1 MFKKTLAGLVC
12 ATVLVQS
19 VPAQTAF
26 EMLIPSPIT
35 IALVTGQWITKN
47 SKKVYYIEVQS
58 RAATLE
64 QAKQDGFRLAV
75 ENAVGSYILSE
86 TEVNDGRIK
95 RDEII
100 TYASGFVDKYEIV
113 DQQDVKGGVQ
123 IKMKVWV
130 AHNAIAGRL
139 LNESKTA
146 GAVEGERV
154 QAQVSTIQYA
164 RKSGDQML
172 TAVLRDYP
180 ARAYN
185 ITATPT
191 KVTLDQYR
199 QPYVKVGFTLS
210 MNSDYV
216 SALGEAVEAINQRR
230 DCGSWLVKCQ
240 ARTHIEVKSSNLFT
254 SPQAWFEDD
263 NAWRIMQQQMILS
276 QPAVQIIFRDG
287 QGREQYRTC
296 AYVPELDHNR
306 YSTWQFVEIGPG
318 KILVNGTAKKSAEV
332 AIPVTG
338 LPVQQFE
345 RVDLRVVRGGAC

>member
-1 MFKKTLAGLVC
+1 MLKKTLTGVLC

-19 VPAQTAF
+19 APAQTAF

-35 IALVTGQWITKN
+35 IALVTGHWLTKN
-47 SKKVYYIEVQS
+47 SKKVFYIEVQS
-58 RAATLE
+58 RASTFE

-86 TEVNDGRIK
+86 TEVTNGRIK

-154 QAQVSTIQYA
+154 QTQVTTVQHA

-185 ITATPT
+185 ISAAPT
-191 KVTLDQYR
+191 KAVLDQYR
-199 QPYVKVGFTLS
+199 EPYIKVGFTLS
-210 MNSDYV
+210 MNDAYV
-216 SALGEAVEAINQRR
+216 ASLGEAVEAINQRR
-230 DCGSWLVKCQ
+230 DCGSWLVKCR
-240 ARTHIEVKSSNLFT
+240 ARSHVEVKSSNLFT

-276 QPAVQIIFRDG
+276 QPAVQIIFRDST
-287 QGREQYRTC
+287 GREQYRTC
-296 AYVPELDHNR
+296 AYVPELDHHK
-306 YSTWQFVEIGPG
+306 YTPWQFVEIGPG
-318 KILVNGTAKKSAEV
+318 RLLVNGTAKKSAEV

-345 RVDLRVVRGGAC
+345 QVDLRVVRGGQC